1 LTIFLDDISLFKKI
15 QTGNKESFDILFK
28 KYYTPLCRYA
38 VQFVKDNS
46 IAEELVQDV
55 FIYLWNQREEIN
67 ISKSIIN
74 YLYASTRYRAYTH
87 FRKETNR
94 KENEKI
100 FSERIENDESAG
112 NDENDFYEI
121 AILINKAIEELPDKC
136 REIFVLSREKN
147 LTYKQIS
154 EELNIS
160 VKTVENQ
167 MGIAFKKLRSSLSE
181 KLKGKGFRMAMI
193 LMC

>member
-1 LTIFLDDISLFKKI
+1 LTHFLDDIPLFKKI

-28 KYYTPLCRYA
+28 KYFTPLCRYT
-38 VQFVKDNS
+38 VQFVKDYS

-55 FIYLWNQREEIN
+55 FISLWNQREEIK
-67 ISKSIIN
+67 ISKSIAS
-74 YLYASTRYRAYTH
+74 YLFTSARYRSYTH
-87 FRKETNR
+87 FRKETSR

-100 FSERIENDESAG
+100 FCEGLENDESAV
-112 NDENDFYEI
+112 NDEKDFYEI
-121 AILINKAIEELPDKC
+121 AVVINKAIEELPDKC
-136 REIFVLSREKN
+136 KEIFVLSREKN

-181 KLKGKGFRMAMI
+181 KLKGEGFRMAMI
-193 LMC
+193 LL

>member
-1 LTIFLDDISLFKKI
+1 MTHFLDDISLFEKI
-15 QTGNKESFDILFK
+15 QTGNKESFDVLFK
-28 KYYTPLCRYA
+28 KYFTPLCRYT
-38 VQFVKDNS
+38 VQFVNDFS

-55 FIYLWNQREEIN
+55 FISFWNQREEIK
-67 ISKSIIN
+67 ISNSIAS
-74 YLYASTRYRAYTH
+74 YLFTSVRYRSYTH
-87 FRKETNR
+87 FKKETSR

-100 FSERIENDESAG
+100 FCEGLENDESAE
-112 NDENDFYEI
+112 NDDNDFYEI
-121 AILINKAIEELPDKC
+121 AVVINKAIEELPDKC
-136 REIFVLSREKN
+136 REIFVLSRQKK

-181 KLKGKGFRMAMI
+181 KLKGEGFRMAMI
-193 LMC
+193 VL

>member
-1 LTIFLDDISLFKKI
+1 MTIFLDDISLFKKI

-100 FSERIENDESAG
+100 FSERILAHEK
-112 NDENDFYEI
+112 
-121 AILINKAIEELPDKC
+121 ILLFGRKQGKGVQNVLHGTKAIAARD
-136 REIFVLSREKN
+136 
-147 LTYKQIS
+147 
-154 EELNIS
+154 
-160 VKTVENQ
+160 
-167 MGIAFKKLRSSLSE
+167 
-181 KLKGKGFRMAMI
+181 
-193 LMC
+193 

>member
-1 LTIFLDDISLFKKI
+1 MTHFLDDISLFEKI

-28 KYYTPLCRYA
+28 KYFTPLCRYT
-38 VQFVKDNS
+38 VQFVKDYS

-55 FIYLWNQREEIN
+55 FIYFWNQREEIK
-67 ISKSIIN
+67 ISKSIAS
-74 YLYASTRYRAYTH
+74 YLFTSARYRSYTH
-87 FRKETNR
+87 FRNETSR

-100 FSERIENDESAG
+100 FCEGLENDESAV
-112 NDENDFYEI
+112 NDEKDFYEI
-121 AILINKAIEELPDKC
+121 AVVINKAIEELPDKC
-136 REIFVLSREKN
+136 KEIFVLSREKN

-181 KLKGKGFRMAMI
+181 KLKGEGFRMSMI
-193 LMC
+193 LL